1 MGKFME
7 KTKKL
12 FEYFKGGFERF
23 RVTIIFALISF
34 ILVVLITEIGD
45 LDFKRF
51 YVAVLEEV
59 RNCCILGIFMTA
71 MFEVV
76 REEYF
81 GEKKK
86 WSFRSIYTVLTVVI
100 IAIFYY
106 ICFIVYS
113 YEIGFWMLFPI
124 SILLFLL
131 IPILKKGNKEKYLQ
145 SVFVNFVVS
154 CIFATVLWIG
164 IVIILTTVA
173 ALFGFDMFG
182 WFVLRFYLY
191 SWVFVFDVLGIS
203 LFLSLLKKPDDDLE
217 SYDFPYILK
226 MLVKFV
232 IVPLITIYTGIL
244 YIYFI
249 NVIISMK
256 LPKGLISHLVL
267 WYTAF
272 SLFIIILITPLIKSD
287 KFLGNFKK
295 YFPYFSI
302 PLIFASL
309 LAIFQRI

>member
-1 MGKFME
+1 MGKFIE

-182 WFVLRFYLY
+182 WFILRFYLY

-295 YFPYFSI
+295 F
-302 PLIFASL
+302 
-309 LAIFQRI
+309 